1 MMSEL
6 KKQLA
11 HILWIGGATDSGKS
25 TVAQNLAQRYG
36 ISICHYDKDDAR
48 QIEKLANTIPQVRQF
63 LEASLEERW
72 IHPTPRMMF
81 DHLLIVFQHRFQLV
95 LESLLEMP
103 NNKPLIVEGFGL
115 LPELLHPV
123 LSSNHQAIWFVPTGN
138 LKWESMIRRGKP
150 SFGSSLSNP
159 EKARMN
165 LFARDMILA
174 DYYRKFVEIIF
185 LLCVEFSVRSVS
197 AAIP

>member
-95 LESLLEMP
+95 LESLL
-103 NNKPLIVEGFGL
+103 
-115 LPELLHPV
+115 
-123 LSSNHQAIWFVPTGN
+123 
-138 LKWESMIRRGKP
+138 
-150 SFGSSLSNP
+150 
-159 EKARMN
+159 
-165 LFARDMILA
+165 
-174 DYYRKFVEIIF
+174 
-185 LLCVEFSVRSVS
+185 
-197 AAIP
+197 AIPKTSP